1 MSQPSDIVL
10 AQSPMG
16 SDSSPVTSRRSGR
29 LRRLRQR
36 TATVRFRI
44 TALATLA
51 VLIVLVGASVA
62 LVLTQRNVLTAELD
76 ESLSARLDDVEAL
89 VATGET
95 PPVLVAGGDEDTVV
109 QVVDTQG
116 RVLASTANVEGEP
129 PIADPHRRGGD
140 RSDTPWTACR
150 TTAPRSG

>member
-1 MSQPSDIVL
+1 
-10 AQSPMG
+10 MG
-16 SDSSPVTSRRSGR
+16 SDPSPATSRRSDR

-89 VATGET
+89 VATGEHPT
-95 PPVLVAGGDEDTVV
+95 SAGG
-109 QVVDTQG
+109 
-116 RVLASTANVEGEP
+116 
-129 PIADPHRRGGD
+129 RR
-140 RSDTPWTACR
+140 
-150 TTAPRSG
+150 

>member
-1 MSQPSDIVL
+1 
-10 AQSPMG
+10 MG
-16 SDSSPVTSRRSGR
+16 SDPSPATSRRSGR

-89 VATGET
+89 VASRDT
-95 PPVLVAGGDEDTVV
+95 PPVLV
-109 QVVDTQG
+109 G
-116 RVLASTANVEGEP
+116 R
-129 PIADPHRRGGD
+129 R
-140 RSDTPWTACR
+140 
-150 TTAPRSG
+150 